1 MAPANLREG
10 LQRVLGRAQ
19 ARDGVTLTQDEA
31 GGLSA
36 DIYIV
41 VAYGVNIP
49 AVAHNITEKV
59 ERALKNQ
66 ASTKLVRLRVH
77 AVGVRHV

>member
-1 MAPANLREG
+1 MAPVNLREG

-19 ARDGVTLTQDEA
+19 ARDGVAIGKEGNALT
-31 GGLSA
+31 A

-49 AVAHNITEKV
+49 AVANNISDKV
-59 ERALKNQ
+59 TRVLKTQ
-66 ASTKLVRLRVH
+66 AGMTLGRLRVH